1 MGMQQKELSYEK
13 NQTVNFRVLDPGEFF
28 KELLG
33 RSSRTRVLLDPLANK
48 ASFSKYLL
56 DTLKQ

>member
-1 MGMQQKELSYEK
+1 MNKDINK
-13 NQTVNFRVLDPGEFF
+13 NQAVNYRVLDPGEFF

-33 RSSRTRVLLDPLANK
+33 RSKKSFDPLTSKSN
-48 ASFSKYLL
+48 FSKFLL